1 MIAAAY
7 ALLFVSALL
16 FAVRLLRGP
25 TLVDRSLAVDGLLV
39 CGFGLIVVQAI
50 DSQLGTFMSVGVML
64 TLVGFVST
72 AVIAR
77 YIEGRLYD
85 DDVIEQPDEVGD

>member
-1 MIAAAY
+1 MIVASYVVLFLAAF
-7 ALLFVSALL
+7 LF
-16 FAVRLLRGP
+16 FVRLLRGP
-25 TLVDRSLAVDGLLV
+25 TLVDRSVAVDGMLV
-39 CGFGLIVVQAI
+39 CGFGLIVVQGI
-50 DSQLGTFMSVGVML
+50 HSQSGTFMPVGLML

-85 DDVIEQPDEVGD
+85 EDEIEPPGEDGD

>member
-1 MIAAAY
+1 MIDVAY
-7 ALLFVSALL
+7 AILLVAALL
-16 FAVRLLRGP
+16 LTLRLLRGP
-25 TLVDRSLAVDGLLV
+25 TLVDRSVAVDGLLV
-39 CGFGLIVVQAI
+39 CGFGLIVVQGI
-50 DSQLGTFMSVGVML
+50 DRQSGTFMPVGLIL

-85 DDVIEQPDEVGD
+85 DEPAATPEDSD